1 MSFPIV
7 LDVFIAILLA
17 ITIGYAI
24 ILNRKLKTLRAGESE
39 MRSAIERF
47 GIAAAQAEANLAR
60 YKDIAAQ
67 PDGPSK
73 RDSADAGRALAPLVS
88 EARKLAA
95 DLNLLIG
102 RGESLIAEKTA
113 TPASTTGAPTTR
125 TGATT
130 TRPSLQT
137 LTRAK
142 PAGPSRAGRVDMA
155 NPAATWSLDEEL
167 ELIDV
172 LKAAR

>member
-1 MSFPIV
+1 MSFPIA
-7 LDVFIAILLA
+7 LDIFIAILLMV
-17 ITIGYAI
+17 TIGYAV
-24 ILNRKLKTLRAGESE
+24 ILNKKLKTLRAGESE

-47 GIAAAQAEANLAR
+47 GIATAQAEANLAR

-73 RDSADAGRALAPLVS
+73 RDSAAAGRALAPLVA

-102 RGESLIAEKTA
+102 RGDSLIAEKTA
-113 TPASTTGAPTTR
+113 TPAP
-125 TGATT
+125 T

-142 PAGPSRAGRVDMA
+142 PAGPGRAGRVDMA

>member
-1 MSFPIV
+1 MSFAIV
-7 LDVFIAILLA
+7 LDVFIAILLMV
-17 ITIGYAI
+17 TIGYAVV
-24 ILNRKLKTLRAGESE
+24 LNRKLRTLRAGESE
-39 MRSAIERF
+39 MRSAIDRF
-47 GIAAAQAEANLAR
+47 GIATAQAEANLAR

-73 RDSADAGRALAPLVS
+73 RDSAEAGRALAPLVA

-113 TPASTTGAPTTR
+113 TPAP
-125 TGATT
+125 T

-142 PAGPSRAGRVDMA
+142 PAGPNRAGRVDMA

>member
-1 MSFPIV
+1 MSFPIL
-7 LDVFIAILLA
+7 LDGFIAVLLVV
-17 ITIGYAI
+17 TIGNAVV
-24 ILNRKLKTLRAGESE
+24 LNRKLKNLRAGESE

-47 GIAAAQAEANLAR
+47 GIATAQAEANLAR

-67 PDGPSK
+67 PDGPSR

-102 RGESLIAEKTA
+102 RGESLIAEKSA
-113 TPASTTGAPTTR
+113 VPAA
-125 TGATT
+125 
-130 TRPSLQT
+130 RPSGQRQSPQT

-142 PAGPSRAGRVDMA
+142 PAGRGRAGRVDMA
-155 NPAATWSLDEEL
+155 NPAATWSLDDEL

-172 LKAAR
+172 LKDAR

>member
-1 MSFPIV
+1 MSFAIL
-7 LDVFIAILLA
+7 LDGFIAILLVV
-17 ITIGYAI
+17 TIGYAVV
-24 ILNRKLKTLRAGESE
+24 LNRKLKNLRAGESE

-47 GIAAAQAEANLAR
+47 GIATAQAEANLAR

-67 PDGPSK
+67 PDGPSR

-113 TPASTTGAPTTR
+113 APAA
-125 TGATT
+125 
-130 TRPSLQT
+130 RPSGQRSSRQTLSGQT

-142 PAGPSRAGRVDMA
+142 SAGRGPGAGRVDMA
-155 NPAATWSLDEEL
+155 NPAATWSLDDEL

-172 LKAAR
+172 LKDAR

>member
-1 MSFPIV
+1 MSFAIV
-7 LDVFIAILLA
+7 LDIFIAILLL

-24 ILNRKLKTLRAGESE
+24 VLNRKLKILRAGESE
-39 MRSAIERF
+39 MRGAIERF
-47 GIAAAQAEANLAR
+47 GIATAQAEANLAR

-73 RDSADAGRALAPLVS
+73 RDSAEAGRALAPLVS

-102 RGESLIAEKTA
+102 RGESLIVEKTPA
-113 TPASTTGAPTTR
+113 RTPNRTTK
-125 TGATT
+125 

>member
-1 MSFPIV
+1 V
-7 LDVFIAILLA
+7 
-17 ITIGYAI
+17 
-24 ILNRKLKTLRAGESE
+24 
-39 MRSAIERF
+39 
-47 GIAAAQAEANLAR
+47 
-60 YKDIAAQ
+60 
-67 PDGPSK
+67 
-73 RDSADAGRALAPLVS
+73 
-88 EARKLAA
+88 
-95 DLNLLIG
+95 
-102 RGESLIAEKTA
+102 EKTA
-113 TPASTTGAPTTR
+113 TPARTPNRTTK
-125 TGATT
+125 

>member
-1 MSFPIV
+1 MSFAIL
-7 LDVFIAILLA
+7 LDGFIAILLVV
-17 ITIGYAI
+17 TISYAV
-24 ILNRKLKTLRAGESE
+24 ILNRKLKNLRAGESE

-47 GIAAAQAEANLAR
+47 GIATAQAEANLAR

-67 PDGPSK
+67 PDGPSR

-102 RGESLIAEKTA
+102 RGESLFAEK
-113 TPASTTGAPTTR
+113 SGAP
-125 TGATT
+125 AA
-130 TRPSLQT
+130 RPSPQKLSGQT

-142 PAGPSRAGRVDMA
+142 PAGRGLAGRVDMA
-155 NPAATWSLDEEL
+155 NPAATWSLDDEL

-172 LKAAR
+172 LKDAR